1 MADEKETPRRV
12 RAPGAGWELGA
23 AGLGKASWAGLAAIL
38 LALGVGLLLGGYV
51 GYGWMIVILAL
62 AAAVNL
68 F

>member
-1 MADEKETPRRV
+1 MAEEPPPDRE

-23 AGLGKASWAGLAAIL
+23 SGLGRASWAGLAGIL
-38 LALGVGLLLGGYV
+38 LVLGVGLLVGGYV
-51 GYGWMIVILAL
+51 GYGIMIMILAA

>member
-1 MADEKETPRRV
+1 MAEPEPPDKRT

-23 AGLGKASWAGLAAIL
+23 AGLGKASWLALTGILFVLGIGL
-38 LALGVGLLLGGYV
+38 LAGGYV
-51 GYGWMIVILAL
+51 GYGGMILILAA

>member
-1 MADEKETPRRV
+1 MAEKPPTERE

-23 AGLGKASWAGLAAIL
+23 AGLGKASWAVLAGLL
-38 LALGVGLLLGGYV
+38 LVLGVGLLVGGYV
-51 GYGWMIVILAL
+51 GYGGMIMILAA

>member
-1 MADEKETPRRV
+1 MAEEHPPDRE

-23 AGLGKASWAGLAAIL
+23 SGLGKASWAGLAGIL
-38 LALGVGLLLGGYV
+38 LVLGVGLLVGGYV
-51 GYGWMIVILAL
+51 GYGVMIIILAA

>member
-1 MADEKETPRRV
+1 VSEEPPSDRE

-23 AGLGKASWAGLAAIL
+23 AGLGKASWAVLAGLL
-38 LALGVGLLLGGYV
+38 LVLGVGLLIGGYV
-51 GYGWMIVILAL
+51 GYGGMIVILAA